1 MKKFSTDRD
10 KLEQILKFS
19 MLDKAKLGRKIG
31 VDNQK
36 LYQITNG
43 KQSEFSRGTMVKLV
57 KIFPEISPYWLITG
71 EGSMLSGS
79 IEHHNAVA
87 NDHSKAMYYA
97 GQQTA
102 TENQSVAVFLLA
114 NPLAKHC
121 YLGILTALS
130 AVVVRIL
137 RRRTS

>member
-1 MKKFSTDRD
+1 MKKFSTDKE

-31 VDNQK
+31 VENQE
-36 LYQITNG
+36 LYQIANG
-43 KQSEFSRGTMVKLV
+43 KQSEFSRSTMVKLV

-87 NDHSKAMYYA
+87 TDHSRAVVNHTENADRDEVLKSQ
-97 GQQTA
+97 QQTIDRLSRII
-102 TENQSVAVFLLA
+102 EQ
-114 NPLAKHC
+114 
-121 YLGILTALS
+121 LT
-130 AVVVRIL
+130 IK
-137 RRRTS
+137 

>member
-1 MKKFSTDRD
+1 MKKFSTDKE

-31 VDNQK
+31 VENQE
-36 LYQITNG
+36 LYQIANG
-43 KQSEFSRGTMVKLV
+43 KQSEFSRSTMVKLV

-87 NDHSKAMYYA
+87 TDHSKAVVNHNENA
-97 GQQTA
+97 DRDEVLKSQQQTIDRLSRII
-102 TENQSVAVFLLA
+102 E
-114 NPLAKHC
+114 K
-121 YLGILTALS
+121 LT
-130 AVVVRIL
+130 IK
-137 RRRTS
+137 

>member
-1 MKKFSTDRD
+1 MKKFSTDKD

-31 VDNQK
+31 IENQE
-36 LYQITNG
+36 LYQIANG

-57 KIFPEISPYWLITG
+57 KTFPEISPYWLITG

-87 NDHSKAMYYA
+87 TDHSKAVVNHTENTNRDEVLKSQ
-97 GQQTA
+97 QQTIDRLSRII
-102 TENQSVAVFLLA
+102 EQ
-114 NPLAKHC
+114 
-121 YLGILTALS
+121 LT
-130 AVVVRIL
+130 IK
-137 RRRTS
+137 

>member
-1 MKKFSTDRD
+1 MKKFSTDKE

-31 VDNQK
+31 VENQE
-36 LYQITNG
+36 LYQIANG

-79 IEHHNAVA
+79 IDHHNAVA
-87 NDHSKAMYYA
+87 TDHSKAVVNHTENA
-97 GQQTA
+97 NRDEVLKSQQQTI
-102 TENQSVAVFLLA
+102 ERLSRIIEQ
-114 NPLAKHC
+114 
-121 YLGILTALS
+121 LT
-130 AVVVRIL
+130 IK
-137 RRRTS
+137 

>member
-1 MKKFSTDRD
+1 MKKFYTDRD

-31 VDNQK
+31 VENQE
-36 LYQITNG
+36 LYQISNG
-43 KQSEFSRGTMVKLV
+43 KQSEFSRSTMVKLV

-87 NDHSKAMYYA
+87 TDHSRAVVNHTENANRDEVLKSQ
-97 GQQTA
+97 QQTIDRLSRII
-102 TENQSVAVFLLA
+102 ES
-114 NPLAKHC
+114 
-121 YLGILTALS
+121 LT
-130 AVVVRIL
+130 VK
-137 RRRTS
+137 

>member
-1 MKKFSTDRD
+1 MKKFSTDKE

-31 VDNQK
+31 VENQE
-36 LYQITNG
+36 LYQIANG
-43 KQSEFSRGTMVKLV
+43 KQSEFSRSTMVKLV

-87 NDHSKAMYYA
+87 TDHSRAVVNHTENADRDEVLKSQ
-97 GQQTA
+97 QQTIDRLSRIIA
-102 TENQSVAVFLLA
+102 Q
-114 NPLAKHC
+114 
-121 YLGILTALS
+121 LT
-130 AVVVRIL
+130 IK
-137 RRRTS
+137 

>member
-1 MKKFSTDRD
+1 MKKFSTDKD

-31 VDNQK
+31 VENQE
-36 LYQITNG
+36 LYQIANG

-57 KIFPEISPYWLITG
+57 KTFPEISPYWLITG

-87 NDHSKAMYYA
+87 TDHSKAVVNHTENA
-97 GQQTA
+97 NRDEVLKSQQQTIDRLSRII
-102 TENQSVAVFLLA
+102 EQ
-114 NPLAKHC
+114 
-121 YLGILTALS
+121 LT
-130 AVVVRIL
+130 IK
-137 RRRTS
+137 

>member
-1 MKKFSTDRD
+1 MKKFSTDKE

-31 VDNQK
+31 VENQE
-36 LYQITNG
+36 LYQIANG
-43 KQSEFSRGTMVKLV
+43 KQGEFSRSTMVKLV

-87 NDHSKAMYYA
+87 TDHSKAVVNHNENA
-97 GQQTA
+97 DRDELLKSQQQTIDRLSRII
-102 TENQSVAVFLLA
+102 EQ
-114 NPLAKHC
+114 
-121 YLGILTALS
+121 LT
-130 AVVVRIL
+130 IK
-137 RRRTS
+137 

>member
-31 VDNQK
+31 VENQE
-36 LYQITNG
+36 LYQIANG
-43 KQSEFSRGTMVKLV
+43 KQSEFSRSTMVKLV

-87 NDHSKAMYYA
+87 NDHSKAIVNHNENTDRDEVLKSQ
-97 GQQTA
+97 QQTIDRLSRII
-102 TENQSVAVFLLA
+102 ES
-114 NPLAKHC
+114 
-121 YLGILTALS
+121 LT
-130 AVVVRIL
+130 IK
-137 RRRTS
+137 

>member
-1 MKKFSTDRD
+1 MKKFSTDKD

-31 VDNQK
+31 VENRE
-36 LYQITNG
+36 LYQIANG

-87 NDHSKAMYYA
+87 TDHSKAVVNHTENA
-97 GQQTA
+97 DRDEVLKSQQQTIDRLSRII
-102 TENQSVAVFLLA
+102 EQ
-114 NPLAKHC
+114 
-121 YLGILTALS
+121 LT
-130 AVVVRIL
+130 IK
-137 RRRTS
+137 

>member
-1 MKKFSTDRD
+1 MKKFSTDKD

-31 VDNQK
+31 IENQE
-36 LYQITNG
+36 LYQIANG

-87 NDHSKAMYYA
+87 TDHSKAVVNHTENA
-97 GQQTA
+97 NRDEVLKSQQQTIDRLSRII
-102 TENQSVAVFLLA
+102 EQ
-114 NPLAKHC
+114 
-121 YLGILTALS
+121 LT
-130 AVVVRIL
+130 IK
-137 RRRTS
+137 

>member
-1 MKKFSTDRD
+1 MKKFSTDKD

-31 VDNQK
+31 IENQE
-36 LYQITNG
+36 LYQIANG

-57 KIFPEISPYWLITG
+57 KTFPEISPYWLITG

-87 NDHSKAMYYA
+87 TDHSKAVVNHTENA
-97 GQQTA
+97 NRDEVLKSQQQTIDRLSRII
-102 TENQSVAVFLLA
+102 EQ
-114 NPLAKHC
+114 
-121 YLGILTALS
+121 LT
-130 AVVVRIL
+130 IK
-137 RRRTS
+137 

>member
-31 VDNQK
+31 VENQE
-36 LYQITNG
+36 LYQIANG
-43 KQSEFSRGTMVKLV
+43 KQSEFSRNTMVKRV

-87 NDHSKAMYYA
+87 NDHSKAIVNHNENA
-97 GQQTA
+97 DRDEVLKSQQQTIDRLSRII
-102 TENQSVAVFLLA
+102 ES
-114 NPLAKHC
+114 
-121 YLGILTALS
+121 LT
-130 AVVVRIL
+130 IK
-137 RRRTS
+137 

>member
-1 MKKFSTDRD
+1 MKKFSTDKE

-31 VDNQK
+31 VENQE
-36 LYQITNG
+36 LYQIANG
-43 KQSEFSRGTMVKLV
+43 KQGEFSRCTMVKLV

-87 NDHSKAMYYA
+87 TDHSKAVVNHTENA
-97 GQQTA
+97 DRDELLKSQQQTIDRLSRII
-102 TENQSVAVFLLA
+102 EQ
-114 NPLAKHC
+114 
-121 YLGILTALS
+121 LT
-130 AVVVRIL
+130 IK
-137 RRRTS
+137 

>member
-1 MKKFSTDRD
+1 MKKFSTDKD

-31 VDNQK
+31 VENQE
-36 LYQITNG
+36 LYQIANG

-79 IEHHNAVA
+79 IDHHNAVA
-87 NDHSKAMYYA
+87 TDHSKAVVNHTENA
-97 GQQTA
+97 NRDEVLKSQQQTIDRLSRII
-102 TENQSVAVFLLA
+102 EQ
-114 NPLAKHC
+114 
-121 YLGILTALS
+121 LT
-130 AVVVRIL
+130 IK
-137 RRRTS
+137 

>member
-31 VDNQK
+31 VENQE
-36 LYQITNG
+36 LYQIANG

-79 IEHHNAVA
+79 LEHHNAVA
-87 NDHSKAMYYA
+87 TDHSKAIVNHNENA
-97 GQQTA
+97 DRDEVLKFQQQTIDRLSRII
-102 TENQSVAVFLLA
+102 ES
-114 NPLAKHC
+114 
-121 YLGILTALS
+121 LT
-130 AVVVRIL
+130 IK
-137 RRRTS
+137 

>member
-1 MKKFSTDRD
+1 MKKFSTDKE

-31 VDNQK
+31 VENQE
-36 LYQITNG
+36 LYQIANG

-87 NDHSKAMYYA
+87 TDHSKAVVNHTENTNRDEVLKSQ
-97 GQQTA
+97 QQTIDRLSRII
-102 TENQSVAVFLLA
+102 EQ
-114 NPLAKHC
+114 
-121 YLGILTALS
+121 LT
-130 AVVVRIL
+130 IK
-137 RRRTS
+137 

>member
-1 MKKFSTDRD
+1 MKKFSTDKE

-31 VDNQK
+31 VENQE
-36 LYQITNG
+36 LYQIANG
-43 KQSEFSRGTMVKLV
+43 KQSEFSRSTMVKLV

-87 NDHSKAMYYA
+87 TDHSNAVVNHTENADRDEVLKSQ
-97 GQQTA
+97 QQTIDRLSRII
-102 TENQSVAVFLLA
+102 ES
-114 NPLAKHC
+114 
-121 YLGILTALS
+121 LT
-130 AVVVRIL
+130 IK
-137 RRRTS
+137 

>member
-1 MKKFSTDRD
+1 MKKFSTDKD

-31 VDNQK
+31 IENQE
-36 LYQITNG
+36 LYQIANG

-87 NDHSKAMYYA
+87 TDHSKAVVNHTENA
-97 GQQTA
+97 DRDEVLKSQQQTIDRLSRII
-102 TENQSVAVFLLA
+102 EQ
-114 NPLAKHC
+114 
-121 YLGILTALS
+121 LT
-130 AVVVRIL
+130 IK
-137 RRRTS
+137 

>member
-1 MKKFSTDRD
+1 MKNFSTDRD

-31 VDNQK
+31 VENQE
-36 LYQITNG
+36 LYQIANG

-79 IEHHNAVA
+79 LEHHNAVA
-87 NDHSKAMYYA
+87 TDHSKAIVNHNENA
-97 GQQTA
+97 ARDEVLKSQQQTIDRLSRII
-102 TENQSVAVFLLA
+102 ES
-114 NPLAKHC
+114 
-121 YLGILTALS
+121 LT
-130 AVVVRIL
+130 IK
-137 RRRTS
+137 

>member
-1 MKKFSTDRD
+1 MKNFSTDKD

-31 VDNQK
+31 VENQE
-36 LYQITNG
+36 LYQIANG

-87 NDHSKAMYYA
+87 TDHSKAVVNHNENA
-97 GQQTA
+97 DRDEVLKSQQQTIDRLSRII
-102 TENQSVAVFLLA
+102 EQ
-114 NPLAKHC
+114 
-121 YLGILTALS
+121 LT
-130 AVVVRIL
+130 IK
-137 RRRTS
+137 

>member
-31 VDNQK
+31 VENQE
-36 LYQITNG
+36 LYQIANG
-43 KQSEFSRGTMVKLV
+43 KQSEFSRSTMVKLV

-87 NDHSKAMYYA
+87 TDHSKAVVNHNENA
-97 GQQTA
+97 DRDEVLKSQQQTIDRLSRII
-102 TENQSVAVFLLA
+102 ES
-114 NPLAKHC
+114 
-121 YLGILTALS
+121 LT
-130 AVVVRIL
+130 VK
-137 RRRTS
+137 

>member
-1 MKKFSTDRD
+1 MKKFSTDKD

-31 VDNQK
+31 IENQE
-36 LYQITNG
+36 LYQIANG

-71 EGSMLSGS
+71 DGSMLSGS

-87 NDHSKAMYYA
+87 TDHSKAVVNHTENA
-97 GQQTA
+97 DRDEVLKSQQQTIDRLSRII
-102 TENQSVAVFLLA
+102 EQ
-114 NPLAKHC
+114 
-121 YLGILTALS
+121 LT
-130 AVVVRIL
+130 IK
-137 RRRTS
+137 

>member
-31 VDNQK
+31 VENQE
-36 LYQITNG
+36 LYQIANG
-43 KQSEFSRGTMVKLV
+43 KQSEFSRSTMVKLV

-87 NDHSKAMYYA
+87 TDHSKAVVNHNENA
-97 GQQTA
+97 DRDEVLKSQQQTIDRLSRII
-102 TENQSVAVFLLA
+102 ES
-114 NPLAKHC
+114 
-121 YLGILTALS
+121 LT
-130 AVVVRIL
+130 IK
-137 RRRTS
+137 

>member
-31 VDNQK
+31 VENQE
-36 LYQITNG
+36 LYQIANG
-43 KQSEFSRGTMVKLV
+43 KQSEFSRSTMVKLV

-87 NDHSKAMYYA
+87 TDHSKAVVNHNENT
-97 GQQTA
+97 GRDEVLKSQQQTIDRLSRII
-102 TENQSVAVFLLA
+102 ES
-114 NPLAKHC
+114 
-121 YLGILTALS
+121 LT
-130 AVVVRIL
+130 IK
-137 RRRTS
+137 

>member
-19 MLDKAKLGRKIG
+19 MLDKAKLGRRIG
-31 VDNQK
+31 VENQE
-36 LYQITNG
+36 LYQIANG

-79 IEHHNAVA
+79 IEDN
-87 NDHSKAMYYA
+87 KP
-97 GQQTA
+97 QLKI
-102 TENQSVAVFLLA
+102 NQ
-114 NPLAKHC
+114 
-121 YLGILTALS
+121 
-130 AVVVRIL
+130 L
-137 RRRTS
+137 RFFCWQIRWQNTVTCAACAPTISPQRPGG

>member
-31 VDNQK
+31 VENQE
-36 LYQITNG
+36 LYQIANG
-43 KQSEFSRGTMVKLV
+43 KQSEFSRSTMVKLV

-87 NDHSKAMYYA
+87 NDHSKAIVNHNENA
-97 GQQTA
+97 NRDEVLKSQQQTIDRLSRII
-102 TENQSVAVFLLA
+102 ES
-114 NPLAKHC
+114 
-121 YLGILTALS
+121 LT
-130 AVVVRIL
+130 IK
-137 RRRTS
+137 

>member
-31 VDNQK
+31 VENQE
-36 LYQITNG
+36 LYQIANG
-43 KQSEFSRGTMVKLV
+43 KQSEFSRSTMVKLV

-87 NDHSKAMYYA
+87 NDHSKAIVNHNENTA
-97 GQQTA
+97 RDEVLKSQQQTIDRLSRII
-102 TENQSVAVFLLA
+102 ES
-114 NPLAKHC
+114 
-121 YLGILTALS
+121 LT
-130 AVVVRIL
+130 IK
-137 RRRTS
+137 

>member
-1 MKKFSTDRD
+1 MKKFSTDKD

-31 VDNQK
+31 VENQE
-36 LYQITNG
+36 LYQIANG

-79 IEHHNAVA
+79 IDHYNAVA
-87 NDHSKAMYYA
+87 TDHSKAVVNHTENA
-97 GQQTA
+97 NRDEVLKSHQQTI
-102 TENQSVAVFLLA
+102 ERLSRIIEQ
-114 NPLAKHC
+114 
-121 YLGILTALS
+121 LT
-130 AVVVRIL
+130 IK
-137 RRRTS
+137 

>member
-1 MKKFSTDRD
+1 MKKFSTDKD

-31 VDNQK
+31 IENQE
-36 LYQITNG
+36 LYQIANG

-57 KIFPEISPYWLITG
+57 KTFPEISPYWLITG

-87 NDHSKAMYYA
+87 TDHSRAVVNHTENANRDEVLKSQ
-97 GQQTA
+97 QQTIDRLSRII
-102 TENQSVAVFLLA
+102 EQ
-114 NPLAKHC
+114 
-121 YLGILTALS
+121 LT
-130 AVVVRIL
+130 IK
-137 RRRTS
+137 

>member
-1 MKKFSTDRD
+1 MKKFSTDKD

-31 VDNQK
+31 IENQE
-36 LYQITNG
+36 LYQIANG

-87 NDHSKAMYYA
+87 TDHSKAVVNHPENA
-97 GQQTA
+97 NRDEVLKSQQQTIDRLSRII
-102 TENQSVAVFLLA
+102 EQ
-114 NPLAKHC
+114 
-121 YLGILTALS
+121 LT
-130 AVVVRIL
+130 IK
-137 RRRTS
+137 